1 MTEQPTNAKEKYEIL
16 KSMQE
21 KFLELSQEYKAAKS
35 VIEAKVEERDASVA
49 EIAKE
54 QKLIE
59 AKITSLTKLGEQI
72 DAEMKQSIGIY
83 DEGVELL
90 AELSSNDL
98 TSLVTIKTPDA
109 DIVAVMDGV
118 MMLLGKEKGWAN
130 TCSVVCGKDFMYSIS
145 QFNYETLEEAQLAKA
160 AECRNG
166 FDPATIKAKDK
177 SASAFA
183 VWVDGICRVRKL
195 HDEKVPKLQAL
206 QNTINAN
213 TKAFDAKREG
223 INGFQLELKAEGESC
238 NEKAKQLLALK
249 EEMEKISKITFA

>member
-98 TSLVTIKTPDA
+98 TSLVDNKTPDA

-130 TCSVVCGKDFMYSIS
+130 TCAIVCGKDFMYSIS
-145 QFNYETLEEAQLAKA
+145 QFNYE
-160 AECRNG
+160 
-166 FDPATIKAKDK
+166 
-177 SASAFA
+177 
-183 VWVDGICRVRKL
+183 
-195 HDEKVPKLQAL
+195 
-206 QNTINAN
+206 
-213 TKAFDAKREG
+213 
-223 INGFQLELKAEGESC
+223 
-238 NEKAKQLLALK
+238 
-249 EEMEKISKITFA
+249 